1 MAAEVGEAIIKLK
14 FDGSNVTAELAKSED
29 QMKNTGKRGGDKW
42 GNAWSVAAGS
52 LIASAITKITST
64 ISNHLDAAIKR
75 VDIINNFPKVM
86 QAMGYSAEEANSSF
100 EKLDGTFDGLP
111 TTLDSAVRDTQKLA
125 ATMGNLNKG
134 TVNATSL
141 AVGFNKMIL
150 AGGQGTE
157 AASNALD
164 QYNKMLAMG
173 KVDMQSWGSIN
184 DVASGQL
191 RQLAETMLGAGKDG
205 MDLYDALKK
214 GTVSLDDMNAT
225 IVKLTDEGGANF
237 ASFDEQARA
246 MTGGIGT
253 SLENLNTRITKAIT
267 KVIQRIGPEKIEK
280 AIEDI
285 SNSLAGVAEFVI
297 GIIDFLDQ
305 NQWIAEFLGTFVIT
319 LTAISVAIW
328 AVNAAMMASPI
339 TWIVLGIAA
348 VIAGIVLLVTH
359 IQEVGAWFSSTFSWV
374 GDIVNNIA
382 NFINEKFGWLFEF
395 IGAGLKIVG
404 DIFGSIFG
412 WIGEFVGS
420 VASTIGSIFANVWN
434 GIKAGVQ
441 NVWNFITG
449 IFGALANF
457 FGSIFSNAWNAVKN
471 IFSTG
476 GKIFMGIVDGIANA
490 FRTIVNAIITGI
502 NHVVAIPFN
511 AINGFLTK
519 LKEIKIFELK
529 PFDWIGTINVPQ
541 IPTLAVGGIATE
553 ATLSLIGEAGNEAVL
568 PLDNNTDNWA
578 GTLAS
583 ILTEQMNEQD
593 GLEGR
598 TINVTMNNN
607 IDNKLDAQEIG
618 RVMIESIRRA
628 A

>member
-1 MAAEVGEAIIKLK
+1 MATEVGTAVVKLT
-14 FDGSNVTAELAKSED
+14 FDDSGVNSGLAKSENN
-29 QMKNTGKRGGDKW
+29 MRSMGKRS
-42 GNAWSVAAGS
+42 GNGWASAWAVAAGS
-52 LIASAITKITST
+52 LISSAISKITST

-86 QAMGYSAEEANSSF
+86 QAMGYSAEEATSSF
-100 EKLDGTFDGLP
+100 EKLDGAFDGLP
-111 TTLDSAVRDTQKLA
+111 TTLDSAILDVQQLT
-125 ATMGNLNKG
+125 ATMHNLDKG
-134 TVNATSL
+134 TVNATSV
-141 AVGFNKMIL
+141 AIGFNKMIL
-150 AGGQGTE
+150 AGGQGTT
-157 AASNALD
+157 AAANALK
-164 QYNKMLAMG
+164 QYNQMLAVG
-173 KVDMQSWGSIN
+173 KVDLQSWESIAS
-184 DVASGQL
+184 VASGQL
-191 RQLAETMLGAGKDG
+191 GQVAETMLGAGKDAT
-205 MDLYDALKK
+205 DLYKALQK
-214 GTVSLDDMNAT
+214 GTVSFDDMNAT
-225 IVKLTDEGGANF
+225 IVKLTNEGGANF
-237 ASFDEQARA
+237 SSFDEQARA

-253 SLENLNTRITKAIT
+253 SLQNLSTRITKAME

-285 SNSLAGVAEFVI
+285 SNSLSGVADFVI

-305 NQWIAEFLGTFVIT
+305 NQWIVEFLGTFIGI
-319 LTAISVAIW
+319 LTGISVAIW

-348 VIAGIVLLVTH
+348 VIAGIVLLITH
-359 IQEVGAWFSSTFSWV
+359 IEDVGNWFSSTFGWI
-374 GDIVNNIA
+374 GDIVNSVA
-382 NFINEKFGWLFEF
+382 TFIGEKFGWLFEW
-395 IGAGLKIVG
+395 IGAGLKVIG
-404 DIFGSIFG
+404 DVFGAIFG

-420 VASTIGSIFANVWN
+420 IVNTISSIFSNAWN
-434 GIKAGVQ
+434 GIKAGVEG
-441 NVWNFITG
+441 VWNFITG

-457 FGSIFSNAWNAVKN
+457 FGNIFSNAWNAVKN

-490 FRTIVNAIITGI
+490 FRTIVNAIIGGI

-511 AINGFLTK
+511 AINGFLTT

-529 PFDWIGTINVPQ
+529 PFDWIGTIDVPQ
-541 IPTLAVGGIATE
+541 IPTLAVGGVANE
-553 ATLSLIGEAGNEAVL
+553 ATLAMIGEAGNEVVL

-593 GLEGR
+593 ELEGR